1 MCGISG
7 FIGGNVS
14 SGEDLNFIARL
25 MADALSHRG
34 PDGAGVWS
42 DVVAGVALSHRR
54 LSIVDLSA
62 AGDQPM
68 ISRCGRYVLVFNG
81 MIYNHSE
88 LRLKLKKFMK
98 SCLNDDDI
106 SELWNGNSDT
116 ETLLECI
123 SFWGIEK
130 TLRHTV
136 GMFAAAVWDRQE
148 KALSLMRD
156 RFGEKPLYYGWIG
169 QGASSSFVFG
179 SELKALR
186 GHPSF
191 DAEISREALSQY
203 MRIMYVPS
211 PYSIYKDIYK
221 LEPGCLIR
229 IQGELPKVA
238 PRVPLE
244 PGASFGALKMHRWW
258 GLGEVVKDAKEKPI
272 TDESEALFMLEKQLT
287 ETVKLQSFADVPL
300 GAFLSGGVDSSA
312 IVALMQEQSSHPVK
326 TFTIGFSEAGFDE
339 APHASKV
346 AQLLGTD
353 HNEMMVSPEMA
364 RDAIVSMPNIYDEPF
379 ADSSQI
385 PTYLVSQ
392 AASQEVKV
400 ALSGDAGDEVFGGYN
415 RYYWGPRIWDRL
427 AKIPYPMRQALS
439 KIIATV
445 PEKFCDVF
453 SEIIGV
459 VNLGDKVQKVSRGI
473 HGANNIDDFYWNIIY
488 ETSGATALIDETN
501 VIYKKSLVEDFLI
514 NGNYPFGAGTDANI
528 SAKLDAAEKM
538 MFKDSITY
546 LPDDI
551 LCKVDRAAMANSLET
566 RVPFL
571 DHRLV
576 ELAWRFPQDM
586 RVRGNQ
592 SKWALR
598 QLLYKHVPRELIERP
613 KAGFAIPIGQWL
625 RGPLRAWA
633 EALLDE
639 DRLKRE
645 GYFDATSVRQ
655 RWSEHL
661 QGKKHDTSFLWAV
674 LMFQAWH
681 ESVK

>member
-7 FIGGNVS
+7 FIGGKVS
-14 SGEDLNFIARL
+14 SGQNLNFVAKL
-25 MADALSHRG
+25 MADTLSHRG
-34 PDGAGVWS
+34 PDSAGVWS
-42 DVVAGVALSHRR
+42 DVEAGVALSHRR

-81 MIYNHSE
+81 MIYNHLE
-88 LRLKLKKFMK
+88 LRLMLKKFMK
-98 SCLNDDDI
+98 SDLNDDI
-106 SELWNGNSDT
+106 SKLWSGNSDT
-116 ETLLECI
+116 ETFLECI
-123 SFWGIEK
+123 SVWGIEK
-130 TLRHTV
+130 TLQHSV
-136 GMFAAAVWDRQE
+136 GMFAAALWDRQE
-148 KALSLMRD
+148 QELNLMRD

-191 DAEISREALSQY
+191 DAVISREALSQY
-203 MRIMYVPS
+203 MRIMYVPA
-211 PYSIYKDIYK
+211 PYSIYQGIYK
-221 LEPGCLIR
+221 LEPGCLLR

-238 PRVPLE
+238 PLVPLV

-258 GLGEVVKDAKEKPI
+258 GLGDVVKNAKEKSI
-272 TDESEALFMLEKQLT
+272 TNESEALFMLEKQLT
-287 ETVKLQSFADVPL
+287 ETVKIQSLADVPL

-312 IVALMQEQSSHPVK
+312 IVALMQEQSSHPIK
-326 TFTIGFSEAGFDE
+326 TFTIGFTEAGFDE
-339 APHASKV
+339 APYASEV

-364 RDAIVSMPNIYDEPF
+364 RDAIISMPNVYDEPF

-415 RYYWGPRIWDRL
+415 RYYWGPRLWNRL
-427 AKIPYPMRQALS
+427 AQIPYPMRQALS

-459 VNLGDKVQKVSRGI
+459 VNLGNKVQKVSRGI
-473 HGANNIDDFYWNIIY
+473 YGANNIDDFYWNIIY
-488 ETSGATALIDETN
+488 EASGGTALINEKN
-501 VIYKKSLVEDFLI
+501 VKYKKSLVEGFLI
-514 NGNYPFGAGTDANI
+514 NGNYFSETRTSVNI
-528 SAKLDAAEKM
+528 SSKLDAAEKM
-538 MFKDSITY
+538 MFKDSVTY

-571 DHRLV
+571 DHRVV

-586 RVRGNQ
+586 KVRGNI
-592 SKWALR
+592 SKWILR
-598 QLLYKHVPRELIERP
+598 QLLYKHVPHELIERP
-613 KAGFAIPIGQWL
+613 KAGFAMPIGQWL

-639 DRLKRE
+639 NRLKRE
-645 GYFDATSVRQ
+645 GYFDAVSVRQ

-661 QGKKHDTSFLWAV
+661 QGKQNDTSFLWAV